1 MKHALVWIFILVL
14 GFAMPA
20 NAQTDVTAPVKQMLQ
35 NEGYKISEVR
45 RTWLGRILIVA
56 KKGPVLREVVLNRRS
71 GAILNDQLFRGESA
85 APMGNSNPFG
95 MGNPAPDNGIGAGP
109 GPSGGPGSGGSGG
122 GSGPGGAGPGGF

>member
-14 GFAMPA
+14 GFTMPA
-20 NAQTDVTAPVKQMLQ
+20 NAQTEVTKPVKQMLQ

-71 GAILNDQLFRGESA
+71 GAILNDQLFRGESP
-85 APMGNSNPFG
+85 APMSGSNPFG
-95 MGNPAPDNGIGAGP
+95 TENQAPDNGTGHGPRGGP
-109 GPSGGPGSGGSGG
+109 GPGGSGG
-122 GSGPGGAGPGGF
+122 GSGPSGAGPGGY